1 MWKLLRYIVIE
12 LSKLAME
19 TLKIGMRT
27 FDIVMETLEAVKG
40 AYEAKENS
48 SNQQF
53 GTTRTFCKKI
63 LLYSQE
69 LIVLGQIAAKL
80 KMFRIKNCLTLKKKT
95 ISRTLM
101 CNTFKFDK

>member
-53 GTTRTFCKKI
+53 GTTRTFCKKN
-63 LLYSQE
+63 
-69 LIVLGQIAAKL
+69 IVIQPGIDSPGA
-80 KMFRIKNCLTLKKKT
+80 NCSK
-95 ISRTLM
+95 IE
-101 CNTFKFDK
+101 NV